1 METLRQLKN
10 SLFFPVLLSAICFS
24 ACASLPGPLYSWE
37 NYEDKIYAYLQG
49 ESPVAQI
56 DVFQNDL
63 LKIEEKGKKPPPG
76 YYAHLGMLYEQ
87 VGDHEQAV
95 SCFIV
100 EKTRFPESA
109 VFMDYLLAK
118 PSPEAGEPAGTNAV
132 FSEGRPRS
140 ILVMPPVN
148 QSPDIMAP
156 TAFLATSTWP
166 LAESGYYVIPVSLS
180 NRMFRENGVT
190 VAEDAHAIAPSKLRE
205 IFGADSALYITI
217 TRYGVRY
224 VGIASVVEAAASARL
239 IDLRNGLELWSG
251 RVALSE
257 SSNNNSSRR
266 GNFLEIVI
274 SAAFDQI
281 ANVLSDKA
289 YDVGK
294 AANHQMLSAGRK
306 NGILYG
312 PYHYKYGTDFVSR

>member
-1 METLRQLKN
+1 METLGQIKIR
-10 SLFFPVLLSAICFS
+10 LFFPVLLSAICFS
-24 ACASLPGPLYSWE
+24 ACASVPGPLYSWG

-49 ESPVAQI
+49 ESPAAQI
-56 DVFQNDL
+56 GVLQNDL
-63 LKIEEKGKKPPPG
+63 LKIEEKGKKAPPG
-76 YYAHLGMLYEQ
+76 YYAHLGMLYAD
-87 VGDHEQAV
+87 VGDHGQAV

-109 VFMDYLLAK
+109 AFMNYLLVQPTPQASE
-118 PSPEAGEPAGTNAV
+118 PVGSYPDFQEGSPH
-132 FSEGRPRS
+132 S
-140 ILVMPPVN
+140 ILVMPPLN
-148 QSPDIMAP
+148 RSPDIMAP

-180 NRMFRENGVT
+180 SRMFRENGIT
-190 VAEDAHAIAPSKLRE
+190 VAEDAYAIAPSRLRE

-217 TRYGVRY
+217 THYGVRY
-224 VGIASVVEAAASARL
+224 VGISSLVEAAASARL

-251 RVALSE
+251 RVTLAE
-257 SSNNNSSRR
+257 SSNSGK
-266 GNFLEIVI
+266 GNFLDMVI

-294 AANHQMLSAGRK
+294 RANHQMLSAGQK
-306 NGILYG
+306 KGLFYG
-312 PYHYKYGTDFVSR
+312 PYHSKYGTDLLSK